1 MDAGGGAV
9 ARRGSAGGVLVG
21 SRVRRHRQTLWVLLI
36 FVAGLAITGVTAER
50 ERAKNQAAY
59 DAFRQTG
66 VTPPAP
72 KAISGATL
80 TVQERL

>member
-1 MDAGGGAV
+1 MDAADAPL
-9 ARRGSAGGVLVG
+9 ARHGSAGGVLVG
-21 SRVRRHRQTLWVLLI
+21 SAVRHRRQTLVVLLV
-36 FVAGLAITGVTAER
+36 FAAALGVTGMTAER

-59 DAFRQTG
+59 DAFLQTG
-66 VTPPAP
+66 LPPPAP